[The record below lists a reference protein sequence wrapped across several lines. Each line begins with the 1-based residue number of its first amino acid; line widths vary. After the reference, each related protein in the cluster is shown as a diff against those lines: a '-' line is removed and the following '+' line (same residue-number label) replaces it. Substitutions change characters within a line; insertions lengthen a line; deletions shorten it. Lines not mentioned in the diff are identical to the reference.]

1 MEVGVKALNLEGD
14 MAVPTYK
21 KALRRLAE
29 PPVVVSTSRAG
40 LKARLEDLKPITSR
54 MKVRLELGSI

>member
-1 MEVGVKALNLEGD
+1 
-14 MAVPTYK
+14 MAVATYK